1 MAITRS
7 KTLAHPKKMPAIL
20 TILQGIERRICF
32 EKNKHFFFGDRLL
45 KFHYLMSGTGFKVPT
60 VCFVLKQGNK
70 GGVAIRIQI
79 HNTTICFVN
88 SHLAAHTEEIDR
100 RNQVSIQF
108 CYRVFFL
115 KNQIVNWCYMLFC
128 VEMCRH

>member
-7 KTLAHPKKMPAIL
+7 KTLAHPKKNACNSNDSP
-20 TILQGIERRICF
+20 GKGEF
-32 EKNKHFFFGDRLL
+32 VSENKNLIFGDRRL
-45 KFHYLMSGTGFKVPT
+45 KFRYLMSGTGFKVPT
-60 VCFVLKQGNK
+60 VYFVLKQGNK

-100 RNQVSIQF
+100 RNQVSIQI
-108 CYRVFFL
+108 CRRVFF
-115 KNQIVNWCYMLFC
+115 
-128 VEMCRH
+128 

>member
-1 MAITRS
+1 
-7 KTLAHPKKMPAIL
+7 
-20 TILQGIERRICF
+20 
-32 EKNKHFFFGDRLL
+32 
-45 KFHYLMSGTGFKVPT
+45 MSGTGFKVPT
-60 VCFVLKQGNK
+60 VYFVLKQGNK

-108 CYRVFFL
+108 CCRVFFL
-115 KNQIVNWCYMLFC
+115 KNQIMNWCYVLFC
-128 VEMCRH
+128 VEICLC

>member
-1 MAITRS
+1 
-7 KTLAHPKKMPAIL
+7 
-20 TILQGIERRICF
+20 
-32 EKNKHFFFGDRLL
+32 
-45 KFHYLMSGTGFKVPT
+45 MSGTGFKVPT
-60 VCFVLKQGNK
+60 VYFVLKQGNK

-108 CYRVFFL
+108 CCSV
-115 KNQIVNWCYMLFC
+115 LFEKSNNELVLC
-128 VEMCRH
+128 VILC